1 MAASDDSSVRADDYP
16 LEPSSTG
23 TPLISNIQGAPNARE
38 LEPLN
43 DVNHASID
51 GIISTNPPL
60 NSSPLA
66 DLGVEDF
73 RSLVRLS
80 TARMGC
86 FDCNDPLPVSLPSH
100 QFVDTLYT
108 SAPTLIEGS
117 DSFAQAAA
125 FNSIDEALG
134 NSLDVFFPP
143 SLGYRDLFYQWHTR
157 NLSRGSFEVSVLT
170 EEGTTAVLQVVAYAT
185 IRLNHVQRIW
195 FIIRDVTAQA
205 KTVATLAHAEK
216 HYRALVERPGLVLG
230 RILLNET
237 AEYFSPSLEEMIGV
251 PIDQL
256 KESPSTL
263 MQFIHPEDLGKI
275 QRLYTC
281 RAASSLETIDTELRI
296 RLKDGEYHAFYL
308 RQSPMISQRGVVEF
322 YDVIAIDIQRHKEL
336 EQELQRN
343 AQVALV
349 GQLAAGISHDFNN
362 YLSAIV
368 GQLDAA
374 LAQTSDESPISNAL
388 NAARKGAMSCAN
400 MASQLLNIG
409 KGRSNSPRDVDL
421 NEVVHEVCTLVSRV
435 IPNKIT
441 LRVSTY
447 PRPIYTQGERVQLQQ
462 VVINLLLNARDAMP
476 NGGVLSVQVGSAAP
490 SSNPNGSNEGVL
502 VSGNR
507 NAVAAFITVRDTG
520 LGMSAESVRRI
531 FTPFYTTKS
540 RSGGTGLGLSMVKMI
555 IEAHHGWLDVVSE
568 EGEGSAF
575 TVYLP
580 LLKKEV
586 EVKSATINPKLSPHP
601 SIGLRSIA
609 IAEDDDM
616 IRNMLSTALSSMGC
630 NVEVFSNGVLLL
642 EYLQKGAD
650 TCDFIIIDDSMPKA
664 RGVELLESLRGHLPN
679 ADMILTS
686 GDPSVAQDPA
696 LKRFGVKFLAKPFPL
711 SELIALLQ

>member
-1 MAASDDSSVRADDYP
+1 
-16 LEPSSTG
+16 
-23 TPLISNIQGAPNARE
+23 
-38 LEPLN
+38 
-43 DVNHASID
+43 
-51 GIISTNPPL
+51 
-60 NSSPLA
+60 
-66 DLGVEDF
+66 
-73 RSLVRLS
+73 
-80 TARMGC
+80 
-86 FDCNDPLPVSLPSH
+86 
-100 QFVDTLYT
+100 
-108 SAPTLIEGS
+108 
-117 DSFAQAAA
+117 
-125 FNSIDEALG
+125 
-134 NSLDVFFPP
+134 
-143 SLGYRDLFYQWHTR
+143 
-157 NLSRGSFEVSVLT
+157 
-170 EEGTTAVLQVVAYAT
+170 
-185 IRLNHVQRIW
+185 
-195 FIIRDVTAQA
+195 
-205 KTVATLAHAEK
+205 
-216 HYRALVERPGLVLG
+216 
-230 RILLNET
+230 
-237 AEYFSPSLEEMIGV
+237 
-251 PIDQL
+251 
-256 KESPSTL
+256 
-263 MQFIHPEDLGKI
+263 
-275 QRLYTC
+275 
-281 RAASSLETIDTELRI
+281 
-296 RLKDGEYHAFYL
+296 
-308 RQSPMISQRGVVEF
+308 MISQRGVVEF
-322 YDVIAIDIQRHKEL
+322 YDVIAIDVQRHKEL

-374 LAQTSDESPISNAL
+374 LAQAREEGPLSVAL
-388 NAARKGAMSCAN
+388 HAAKKGAMSCAN

-490 SSNPNGSNEGVL
+490 SSNPNSSSEG
-502 VSGNR
+502 
-507 NAVAAFITVRDTG
+507 VAAFITVQDTG
-520 LGMSAESVRRI
+520 LGMSPESVRRI

-540 RSGGTGLGLSMVKMI
+540 RTGGTGLGLSMVKMI

-580 LLKKEV
+580 LIKKEI
-586 EVKSATINPKLSPHP
+586 ELKSATINPKLAPP
-601 SIGLRSIA
+601 PTLGLRNIA

-630 NVEVFSNGVLLL
+630 DVEVFSNGVLLL
-642 EYLQKGAD
+642 DYLKSGTA

-664 RGVELLESLRGHLPN
+664 RGVELLESLRGLLPN
-679 ADMILTS
+679 ADVILTS

-696 LKRFGVKFLAKPFPL
+696 LKRFGVRFLAKPFPL
-711 SELIALLQ
+711 SELIAILK